1 MAKLFNG
8 VNWRK
13 QGALMWSSMER
24 NADGSVLKTKRRNA
38 TSTAVKKTHT
48 DKNLVL
54 VNIHTQKV
62 VYLSPTQPGKK
73 HDKKQADEA
82 GIVYPQGATL
92 GKDTGF
98 QGYEPPDVIT
108 WQPKRNPKGQQLSV
122 AAKHWNALL
131 SSARIV
137 AEHTLSGVKRCH
149 IFKDTFRNT
158 KAGFTDLVM
167 QVACALH
174 NLRVHF
180 RHPIP
185 ALNLVDLALASYS
198 E

>member
-1 MAKLFNG
+1 
-8 VNWRK
+8 
-13 QGALMWSSMER
+13 
-24 NADGSVLKTKRRNA
+24 
-38 TSTAVKKTHT
+38 
-48 DKNLVL
+48 VL
-54 VNIHTQKV
+54 VNVHSQKV

-82 GIVYPQGATL
+82 GIVYPLNATL

-98 QGYEPPDVIT
+98 QGYEPSGVLA
-108 WQPKRNPKGQQLSV
+108 WQPKKKPKGQDLSV
-122 AAKHWNALL
+122 ADKRLNTLL
-131 SSARIV
+131 SSTRIV
-137 AEHTLSGVKRCH
+137 VEHTLSGVKRCH
-149 IFKDTFRNT
+149 IVKDTFRNT

-167 QVACALH
+167 EVACALH

-185 ALNLVDLALASYS
+185 VLNLVDLALASYS

>member
-1 MAKLFNG
+1 M
-8 VNWRK
+8 
-13 QGALMWSSMER
+13 
-24 NADGSVLKTKRRNA
+24 
-38 TSTAVKKTHT
+38 VKKAHT

-54 VNIHTQKV
+54 VNTHSQKV
-62 VYLSPTQPGKK
+62 VYLSPTCAGKK

-82 GIVYPQGATL
+82 CILYPAGATL

-98 QGYEPPDVIT
+98 QGYTPIGIHA
-108 WQPKRNPKGQQLSV
+108 WQPKKKPKGRPLSV
-122 AAKHWNALL
+122 QDKHFNKLL

-137 AEHTLSGVKRCH
+137 VEHTLSGVKRAH
-149 IFKDTFRNT
+149 IVTDVFRNT
-158 KAGFTDLVM
+158 KNGFSDTVM
-167 QVACALH
+167 ETACALH

-185 ALNLVDLALASYS
+185 SLNLLALVSYS

>member
-1 MAKLFNG
+1 
-8 VNWRK
+8 
-13 QGALMWSSMER
+13 ME
-24 NADGSVLKTKRRNA
+24 
-38 TSTAVKKTHT
+38 KKAHT

-54 VNIHTQKV
+54 VNVHSQKV

-98 QGYEPPDVIT
+98 QGYEPPAVIT
-108 WQPKRNPKGQQLSV
+108 WQPKKKPKGQDLSV
-122 AAKHWNALL
+122 ADKRLNALL

-137 AEHTLSGVKRCH
+137 VEHTLSGVKRCH
-149 IFKDTFRNT
+149 IVKDTFRNT

-174 NLRVHF
+174 NLPVHF
-180 RHPIP
+180 RHPLP

-198 E
+198 Q

>member
-1 MAKLFNG
+1 M
-8 VNWRK
+8 
-13 QGALMWSSMER
+13 
-24 NADGSVLKTKRRNA
+24 
-38 TSTAVKKTHT
+38 
-48 DKNLVL
+48 
-54 VNIHTQKV
+54 

-82 GIVYPQGATL
+82 GIVYPLNATL

-98 QGYEPPDVIT
+98 QGYEPAHLIT
-108 WQPKRNPKGQQLSV
+108 WQPKKKPKGQELSV
-122 AAKHWNALL
+122 ADKRLNALL

-137 AEHTLSGVKRCH
+137 VEHTLSGVKRCH
-149 IFKDTFRNT
+149 IVKDTFRNT
-158 KAGFTDLVM
+158 NAGFTDLVM
-167 QVACALH
+167 EIACSLH

-185 ALNLVDLALASYS
+185 ALKLVNLALVSYS